1 MKFQA
6 NVESLTVLVAEDR
19 YCRFINGLYETDDAD
34 EIKALQRAKGVQQIE
49 NNSEPSQ
56 NTMKTVI
63 AANNK
68 DRTMPKKRQAR
79 VSKSGK
85 SVKPGKSSKSGK
97 KKRK

>member
-34 EIKALQRAKGVQQIE
+34 EIKALRRAKGIQQIE

-56 NTMKTVI
+56 STLKTEI
-63 AANNK
+63 AANDMK
-68 DRTMPKKRQAR
+68 KTQQKKRSPR
-79 VSKSGK
+79 ISKSGK
-85 SVKPGKSSKSGK
+85 SKKSSKK
-97 KKRK
+97 KTK